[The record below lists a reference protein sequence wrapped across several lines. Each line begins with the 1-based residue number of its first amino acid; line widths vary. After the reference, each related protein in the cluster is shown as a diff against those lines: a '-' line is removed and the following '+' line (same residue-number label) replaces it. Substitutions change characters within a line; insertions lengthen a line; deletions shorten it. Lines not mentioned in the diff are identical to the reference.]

1 MEKRMNRVKHFVI
14 YAVIALIS
22 CSQIVACGGKINKKG
37 TPEETKAKIGSN
49 VDTTKNSEAQT
60 LEESTAEVQEV
71 KDESFT
77 INVKDTKINLADW
90 KNKSITEIIDELANT
105 GLKFTGIDGTE
116 SSDKSEMII
125 DPSLVKESFNHIG
138 SNNLLEIYMGE
149 NEFDDFMELSYY
161 VDTKTLGLNI
171 HMHDDS
177 EYYEKVVTL
186 GPDKLGYEELKEIGY
201 DNIIEKTNLFETK
214 DTLGITTRTNDY
226 SMETLLNE
234 NYIFSFTIYEYEM
247 GNIEDT
253 GMSEVIN
260 SNKNITEV
268 KDNLGIISYNN
279 KELDLAE
286 LVEMED
292 MDKVIDKLAEFGMTG
307 ANYRFKGLVKSD
319 KVPERNV
326 DTTDIEEIKAGVKE
340 ITKAFE
346 DNKEDEVF
354 TQSDVSVTM
363 YLDPNDE
370 MRTGKI
376 SIVYKT
382 MYQMGQESR
391 KIVQLIRNEGETGIE
406 WTKEKISL
414 AENPKEEA
422 EKLITG
428 LNNTTDNEYY
438 LEDRDYE
445 VEVWLDSYEGNVLE
459 NIIITKKLI
468 K

>member
-14 YAVIALIS
+14 YAIIALIS
-22 CSQIVACGGKINKKG
+22 CSQIVACGGKINKKS
-37 TPEETKAKIGSN
+37 TPDETKAKVESK

-60 LEESTAEVQEV
+60 LEESTAEVQEI

-90 KNKSITEIIDELANT
+90 KNKSVTEIIDELSNT

-161 VDTKTLGLNI
+161 VDTKTLGINI

-201 DNIIEKTNLFETK
+201 DNILKKTNLFETE
-214 DTLGITTRTNDY
+214 DTLGITTRTKDY

-234 NYIFSFTIYEYEM
+234 NYIFSFTIYDYEM

-253 GMSEVIN
+253 GMAEAIN
-260 SNKNITEV
+260 SNENILEI

-286 LVEMED
+286 LVELED

-363 YLDPNDE
+363 YLEPNDE

-391 KIVQLIRNEGETGIE
+391 KIIQLIRNEDETGIE

-422 EKLITG
+422 KKLIVG

-438 LEDRDYE
+438 FEDKDYE